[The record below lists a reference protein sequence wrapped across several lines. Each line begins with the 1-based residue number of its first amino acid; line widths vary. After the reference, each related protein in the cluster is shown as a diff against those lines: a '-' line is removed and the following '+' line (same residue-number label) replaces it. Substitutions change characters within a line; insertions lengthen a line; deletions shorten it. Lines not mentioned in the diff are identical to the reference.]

1 MKIPASDHSDN
12 ASSHKEAP
20 VAFATGSVI
29 EDVAGCSILLRGS
42 TPAQTLALQRL
53 LATGG
58 FRQVAT
64 VNGHVEAEQFLS
76 RMKVDLLIL
85 SGFSTADG
93 SFLKA
98 LRNSEVG
105 LQIPVVAVATWD
117 ESLMELGL
125 TSGVSDFVRE
135 PIVRHELFARVRNL
149 LTLRRCRERL
159 EHYTEDLERQV
170 RRRTAELTA
179 SRAEIVRC
187 LARAAEFRDDDTG
200 LHVARVGRYAGLIA
214 RKLGFP
220 ESYVEILELAAQL
233 HDIGKIGIPDEILH
247 KPGSLDPEQYERIKE
262 HCAIGH
268 QIIQPLGTREWDVLR
283 THTRLGGSLLHVL
296 SSPLLLIASK
306 IAQTHHE
313 HWDGRGYPL
322 GLAGEDIPIEGRIT
336 AVADVYDALASAR
349 PYKRP
354 FSRSLCFE
362 LLERG
367 RGTHFD
373 PKVLDAFFACREE
386 IIQVQMDFMDPVR

>member
-1 MKIPASDHSDN
+1 MPSGSVRGPCEESQPLISHAPSVRPMKIPASDHSDN

-220 ESYVEILELAAQL
+220 ENYVDASVTDSRLLLDALGQLDDPLRHVEVIWLDAEQDGIDQIATTLA
-233 HDIGKIGIPDEILH
+233 
-247 KPGSLDPEQYERIKE
+247 S
-262 HCAIGH
+262 
-268 QIIQPLGTREWDVLR
+268 REGVDLR
-283 THTRLGGSLLHVL
+283 T
-296 SSPLLLIASK
+296 
-306 IAQTHHE
+306 
-313 HWDGRGYPL
+313 
-322 GLAGEDIPIEGRIT
+322 
-336 AVADVYDALASAR
+336 AR
-349 PYKRP
+349 
-354 FSRSLCFE
+354 
-362 LLERG
+362 
-367 RGTHFD
+367 
-373 PKVLDAFFACREE
+373 
-386 IIQVQMDFMDPVR
+386 

>member
-220 ESYVEILELAAQL
+220 ENYVDASVTDSRLLLDALGQLDDPLRHVEVIWLDAEQDGIDQIATTLA
-233 HDIGKIGIPDEILH
+233 
-247 KPGSLDPEQYERIKE
+247 S
-262 HCAIGH
+262 
-268 QIIQPLGTREWDVLR
+268 REGVDLR
-283 THTRLGGSLLHVL
+283 T
-296 SSPLLLIASK
+296 
-306 IAQTHHE
+306 
-313 HWDGRGYPL
+313 
-322 GLAGEDIPIEGRIT
+322 
-336 AVADVYDALASAR
+336 AR
-349 PYKRP
+349 
-354 FSRSLCFE
+354 
-362 LLERG
+362 
-367 RGTHFD
+367 
-373 PKVLDAFFACREE
+373 
-386 IIQVQMDFMDPVR
+386 